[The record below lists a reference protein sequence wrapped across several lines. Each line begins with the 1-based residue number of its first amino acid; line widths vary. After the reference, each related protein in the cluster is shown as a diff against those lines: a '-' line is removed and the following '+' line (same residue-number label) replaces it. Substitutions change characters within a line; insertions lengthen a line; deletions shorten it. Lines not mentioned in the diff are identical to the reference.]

1 MSYWIRS
8 PDEWISGPY
17 VGVNVEVRCIPVTA
31 AWQASSRVRWLRC
44 FLPCGAAAYRNA
56 KHGKRTTAAELE
68 PQDCLEKA
76 RATGEKGAGRTTRA
90 YRRRGASRH
99 SSQYTSRHAKR
110 LAYGRWHGLQSAY
123 SFCGYRSGGLSG
135 SKRIPRS
142 GPPRER
148 LRWLWGRSL
157 VFALRNL
164 AISQA
169 SLRLAH
175 RPRASPD
182 WRGWDEAPTSRRRV
196 RAQYS

>member
-1 MSYWIRS
+1 MFYWIRS

-17 VGVNVEVRCIPVTA
+17 VGVNVEVRCMPVTA
-31 AWQASSRVRWLRC
+31 AWQPSSRVRWLRC

-110 LAYGRWHGLQSAY
+110 LAYGRWQGLESAY

-148 LRWLWGRSL
+148 LRWLWGKEPC
-157 VFALRNL
+157 LRAAQFGNQSSFL
-164 AISQA
+164 AACAPPQSEPGLA
-169 SLRLAH
+169 RL
-175 RPRASPD
+175 
-182 WRGWDEAPTSRRRV
+182 G
-196 RAQYS
+196 